1 METNKLALCT
11 QGNGI
16 FMHKQHN
23 TYKTHTAPH
32 EWMRSPMGLGQVRA
46 GSKGKDIRGRSK
58 PSR

>member
-23 TYKTHTAPH
+23 TYKTPHRTARVD
-32 EWMRSPMGLGQVRA
+32 EVTDRTGSGECGQQGEKHSGA
-46 GSKGKDIRGRSK
+46 KQDK
-58 PSR
+58 